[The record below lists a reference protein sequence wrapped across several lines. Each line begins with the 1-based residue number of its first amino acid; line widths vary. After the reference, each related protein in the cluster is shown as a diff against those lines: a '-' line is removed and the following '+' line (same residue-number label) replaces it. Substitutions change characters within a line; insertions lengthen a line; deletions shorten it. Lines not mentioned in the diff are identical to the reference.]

1 MWGCAGAQRWGGSR
15 EPTRGCW
22 ACTVSAPA
30 AARGPAAGGTRLP
43 ALSRAHRSGLLAAL
57 PSHGVTHLAPAP
69 SPRAPMEG
77 NSEAMACGERAL
89 AVPLA
94 VPPSCLPSAGSPS
107 PALWKAAAGERREP
121 RPGAPQ
127 IMRCLCG
134 DGERSAPDNRL
145 LFSCLF
151 SCVRTACA
159 AGSRG
164 SWSTPSPALTP
175 KHRAKSSRGCWWG
188 WERRAPEAPRG
199 FVQLWPVLA
208 ERPLRVRFWCCPR
221 EMGCSAPAQQL
232 LLPGDEK
239 IHWLSMTQLF
249 GGVCLHTRW
258 SALGAGG
265 AAARPPCSGF
275 GPWGTRRLRQ
285 RFLLGESSLCLW
297 PFEHL
302 LKIGYCCESSRERLG
317 RVWPWRCARWCRA
330 GLRHPVPA
338 VPAPCSRCRL
348 PAPLGAAVGWSL

>member
-1 MWGCAGAQRWGGSR
+1 MENRGHDVFLRHQVTDWGPAGCGGHRAVVGRGAAQVPEGGGALVNPPGGAGFARRPPQRLLAAPQQEGCGSR
-15 EPTRGCW
+15 AVPCASLW
-22 ACTVSAPA
+22 
-30 AARGPAAGGTRLP
+30 AAGG
-43 ALSRAHRSGLLAAL
+43 SSLARR
-57 PSHGVTHLAPAP
+57 VTHLAPAP

-77 NSEAMACGERAL
+77 NSEAMACGERAP

-134 DGERSAPDNRL
+134 DCERSAPDNRL

-175 KHRAKSSRGCWWG
+175 KLRAKSSRGCWWG

-208 ERPLRVRFWCCPR
+208 ERRFWCCPR

-239 IHWLSMTQLF
+239 IHLLSMTQLF
-249 GGVCLHTRW
+249 GGRICTPGGLH
-258 SALGAGG
+258 L
-265 AAARPPCSGF
+265 
-275 GPWGTRRLRQ
+275 
-285 RFLLGESSLCLW
+285 
-297 PFEHL
+297 
-302 LKIGYCCESSRERLG
+302 
-317 RVWPWRCARWCRA
+317 V
-330 GLRHPVPA
+330 PVEPQ
-338 VPAPCSRCRL
+338 PAPRAWLLVRGGPGGCASVFSSVNLLCVCD
-348 PAPLGAAVGWSL
+348 PLSIC